1 MKNETKL
8 ERVKKFLD
16 ENGTRYESR
25 ANGVVYNTNVG
36 IVKRTERG
44 WAGHFCCA
52 FRCAFRRNTLLEYK
66 GKRVVVSTV
75 GRMYDNRGE
84 LDTVGHNRYYETM
97 AFESDEEDSVYHDI
111 DIEKQ
116 IQLDCEWQLNEFD
129 DNKANEMHENAVKWV
144 SEQMSKENIKIIEA

>member
-1 MKNETKL
+1 MS
-8 ERVKKFLD
+8 D
-16 ENGTRYESR
+16 
-25 ANGVVYNTNVG
+25 VYNTNVG

-66 GKRVVVSTV
+66 DKRVVVSTV
-75 GRMYDNRGE
+75 GRMYDNRGK

-97 AFESDEEDSVYHDI
+97 AFESDEEDTEYHDI
-111 DIEKQ
+111 DVEKE
-116 IQLDCEWQLNEFD
+116 IQLDCEWQLNEIN

-144 SEQMSKENIKIIEA
+144 SEQMSKENIKIIEV